1 MVEPLHCIKG
11 PHLVWWD
18 RCNKCVL
25 NESYA
30 DGDGDGEC
38 IKGPYLVGWDR
49 CNESY
54 ANADDDDYS
63 DFGGWRWFLI
73 AIYDHDYDYDY
84 DFDYDYDYDYCP
96 FAIFTFIMRI
106 SCWMMVKSS
115 PGSSLIT

>member
-1 MVEPLHCIKG
+1 MVEALHCIKC

-30 DGDGDGEC
+30 DGEC

-63 DFGGWRWFLI
+63 DFGG
-73 AIYDHDYDYDY
+73 
-84 DFDYDYDYDYCP
+84 
-96 FAIFTFIMRI
+96 
-106 SCWMMVKSS
+106 
-115 PGSSLIT
+115 